1 MSDLKWKTDIEL
13 VDVIQSNQAYIM
25 KIEGEKEK
33 LHMKIRDIDASI
45 NAVSQRSEWAIKYLS
60 REEQPAYLKTRHDP
74 MRSE

>member
-13 VDVIQSNQAYIM
+13 VDVIQSNQAYIK
-25 KIEGEKEK
+25 KIEGEKEN
-33 LHMKIRDIDASI
+33 LQMKIRDIDASI